1 MTPAILQDI
10 AFSVIGILVLI
21 DTALQI
27 GTLIFWS
34 SFGQSRT
41 LLFWTY
47 LISFHIK
54 LGIALCLLLWGGNPN
69 NMGSAFRNG
78 WQY

>member
-1 MTPAILQDI
+1 MTSAILQDI

-41 LLFWTY
+41 LLFWSQ

-54 LGIALCLLLWGGNPN
+54 LALGFWLILGAGCYGN
-69 NMGSAFRNG
+69 
-78 WQY
+78 Q

>member
-1 MTPAILQDI
+1 MAPTILQDV

-27 GTLIFWS
+27 GTLIFGLR
-34 SFGQSRT
+34 FGQSRT
-41 LLFWTY
+41 VFFWSQ

-54 LGIALCLLLWGGNPN
+54 LAVGFWLILGT
-69 NMGSAFRNG
+69 GSYR
-78 WQY
+78 

>member
-27 GTLIFWS
+27 GTLITWS
-34 SFGQSRT
+34 RFGQSRT
-41 LLFWTY
+41 LLFWSQ

-54 LGIALCLLLWGGNPN
+54 LALGVWLIVGAR
-69 NMGSAFRNG
+69 SYR
-78 WQY
+78 

>member
-1 MTPAILQDI
+1 MAPTILQYI

-21 DTALQI
+21 DTAVQI

-41 LLFWTY
+41 LLFWSQ
-47 LISFHIK
+47 LISFYIK
-54 LGIALCLLLWGGNPN
+54 LALGVWLIVGA
-69 NMGSAFRNG
+69 GSYR
-78 WQY
+78 

>member
-1 MTPAILQDI
+1 MTPAILQNI

-41 LLFWTY
+41 LLFWSQ

-54 LGIALCLLLWGGNPN
+54 LALGVWLIVGAR
-69 NMGSAFRNG
+69 SYR
-78 WQY
+78 